1 MKVSQQTLMITAAII
16 WYGGGISLLFKGGAL
31 IKNVHAMDPQ
41 SIWIYLVPILGIII
55 GFLKGRFL
63 FSKSCEKNIKRIKAL
78 GDPRIWQCFRPGM
91 LIFLA
96 IIIPTGA
103 WMSRAAAGNLT
114 FLCLVGALD
123 ISIACALL
131 SSSIVFW
138 KCKAFHLPAIQAT
151 DKNKEA

>member
-103 WMSRAAAGNLT
+103 WMSRAAAGNWT

-138 KCKAFHLPAIQAT
+138 RRKAFSSSVVSGNAH
-151 DKNKEA
+151 KKEA